1 MRRRIGLTGQY
12 AAVDENLSGIEN
24 LYMIGRLLD
33 LSRMAARQRAAELL
47 DRFDL
52 ADAGSRAA
60 KIYWGGMRRRLD
72 LAASL
77 VGRPPVLFLDELTT
91 GLDPRSRNGLWAVI
105 RGLVAEGTTL
115 LLTTQYL
122 EEADQLASRI
132 AVIDHGQAIAHGTA
146 DDLKAKVG
154 GQILEVRPADPA
166 DSTGP
171 ARSWPS

>member
-1 MRRRIGLTGQY
+1 
-12 AAVDENLSGIEN
+12 
-24 LYMIGRLLD
+24 MIGRLLD

-60 KIYWGGMRRRLD
+60 KIYSGGMRRRLD

-105 RGLVAEGTTL
+105 RGLVAGEPRCCSPPNTWRR
-115 LLTTQYL
+115 LT
-122 EEADQLASRI
+122 
-132 AVIDHGQAIAHGTA
+132 
-146 DDLKAKVG
+146 
-154 GQILEVRPADPA
+154 
-166 DSTGP
+166 
-171 ARSWPS
+171 SWPAASP